1 MERLLQ
7 RGLTGVRMI
16 TSDDHAGLRAARKA
30 VFGGVPWQ
38 RCQFHIQQNALAY
51 VPRDAM
57 KPEVTR
63 DIKAILNAPDMH
75 YALEALKQSVTKYK
89 SIAPRLA
96 AWMETAIPE
105 SLTVMQLPEGLRK
118 RLRTSNGIERINQE
132 LRRRFKVIG
141 SFVNDESCLRL
152 ASAILM
158 EISDEWQLGKTYLN
172 LREET
177 TDRP

>member
-1 MERLLQ
+1 
-7 RGLTGVRMI
+7 
-16 TSDDHAGLRAARKA
+16 
-30 VFGGVPWQ
+30 
-38 RCQFHIQQNALAY
+38 
-51 VPRDAM
+51 
-57 KPEVTR
+57 
-63 DIKAILNAPDMH
+63 MH
-75 YALEALKQSVTKYK
+75 YALEALKQNVTKYK
-89 SIAPRLA
+89 SIAPKLA

-141 SFVNDESCLRL
+141 SFVNDASCLRL

-172 LREET
+172 LREES

>member
-57 KPEVTR
+57 KAEVTR

-89 SIAPRLA
+89 LIAPRLA
-96 AWMETAIPE
+96 AWMETTIPE

-141 SFVNDESCLRL
+141 SFVNDASCLRL

>member
-1 MERLLQ
+1 M
-7 RGLTGVRMI
+7 
-16 TSDDHAGLRAARKA
+16 KA
-30 VFGGVPWQ
+30 
-38 RCQFHIQQNALAY
+38 
-51 VPRDAM
+51 
-57 KPEVTR
+57 EVTR

-75 YALEALKQSVTKYK
+75 YALEALKQNVTKYK
-89 SIAPRLA
+89 SIAPKLA
-96 AWMETAIPE
+96 AWMEAIPE
-105 SLTVMQLPEGLRK
+105 SLTVIQLPEGLRK

-132 LRRRFKVIG
+132 LQRRFKVIG
-141 SFVNDESCLRL
+141 SFVNDASCLRL

>member
-1 MERLLQ
+1 MV
-7 RGLTGVRMI
+7 LTKGCR
-16 TSDDHAGLRAARKA
+16 
-30 VFGGVPWQ
+30 P
-38 RCQFHIQQNALAY
+38 
-51 VPRDAM
+51 
-57 KPEVTR
+57 
-63 DIKAILNAPDMH
+63 
-75 YALEALKQSVTKYK
+75 
-89 SIAPRLA
+89 
-96 AWMETAIPE
+96 
-105 SLTVMQLPEGLRK
+105 RK

-141 SFVNDESCLRL
+141 SFVNDASCLRL

>member
-1 MERLLQ
+1 
-7 RGLTGVRMI
+7 
-16 TSDDHAGLRAARKA
+16 
-30 VFGGVPWQ
+30 
-38 RCQFHIQQNALAY
+38 
-51 VPRDAM
+51 
-57 KPEVTR
+57 
-63 DIKAILNAPDMH
+63 
-75 YALEALKQSVTKYK
+75 
-89 SIAPRLA
+89 
-96 AWMETAIPE
+96 METTIPE
-105 SLTVMQLPEGLRK
+105 SLTVIQLLERLRK

-141 SFVNDESCLRL
+141 SFVNDASCLRL